1 MKRARNKQRKMMQKG
16 QTRKGNEVSECCG
29 EEQEAVA
36 SSKYHL

>member
-29 EEQEAVA
+29 KEQEAAA
-36 SSKYHL
+36 SSKFRL